1 MYSFSQ
7 GFKPTE
13 PTSKMRLTNATQAS
27 NAQRRALMILGSVT
41 VAAAAAIAAV
51 AVEVA
56 VGVAV
61 GGAVKVVVVVGGG
74 GAFSSS

>member
-27 NAQRRALMILGSVT
+27 NAQRRALMILGSAT

-51 AVEVA
+51 AVGVAGVA

-61 GGAVKVVVVVGGG
+61 KVVVVGGG

>member
-27 NAQRRALMILGSVT
+27 NAQRRALMILGSAT
-41 VAAAAAIAAV
+41 VAAAAIAAV
-51 AVEVA
+51 AVGVAGVA

-61 GGAVKVVVVVGGG
+61 KVVVVGGG